1 MAIGIFRKIGDFAKK
16 IFSKGKEVIGRLLPV
31 AANVASMI
39 PHPAAQMIG
48 TGLNIANQT
57 LGNLMDNTGFGNSST
72 IPSLPGSAPEGTSNL
87 LHFNKI

>member
-39 PHPAAQMIG
+39 PHPVAQTIG
-48 TGLNIANQT
+48 AGLNIANNT
-57 LGNLMDNTGFGNSST
+57 LAPLLNDNTTFEPQRNNVSGM
-72 IPSLPGSAPEGTSNL
+72 IE
-87 LHFNKI
+87 FNKI